1 MNKLILSIA
10 VLAALSACSKDEA
23 KTKTNNEVIKETIAS
38 DDFKNLDK
46 DAQAIVLRALS
57 DKEGTGST
65 EVANNDTSGNVDD
78 TELTPEEQAM
88 DDGSGLTAEDNGQ
101 TIHFGNGWT
110 LFKEGTTNFDIRKVV
125 EAAGGPVYRYEGDID
140 GNHVTMGFTC
150 SRPNATSVVFIT
162 MANGGEF
169 SGNGY
174 EVFPGPN
181 GRRRYLSI
189 GPNGGINKSADKPN
203 GSLDIAATADLE
215 KNTIGIKFRDGI
227 DSSSSPSILRNPRRF
242 AHSTDMSNSNFI
254 SAWYNGLYDNMYL
267 GRIGEAEIMAEY
279 TVPTPEVPEINGKVN
294 QTKPILI
301 SSIPKLTPGEGKIFN
316 KHPCNFF

>member
-10 VLAALSACSKDEA
+10 VLAALTACSKEEA
-23 KTKTNNEVIKETIAS
+23 KKSNDEVIKETISS

-110 LFKEGTTNFDIRKVV
+110 LFKEGTTNFEIRKIV
-125 EAAGGPVYRYEGDID
+125 EEAGPVYRYMGDID
-140 GNHVTMGFTC
+140 GNRVTMVFTC
-150 SRPNATSVVFIT
+150 ARPTKPATSVVLFA
-162 MANGGEF
+162 MANGDEF
-169 SGNGY
+169 SSAGV
-174 EVFPGPN
+174 ESFPYPEGKY
-181 GRRRYLSI
+181 RYI
-189 GPNGGINKSADKPN
+189 AMGPNGGPARSGNMPN
-203 GSLDIAATADLE
+203 GRLEIASSVNLD
-215 KNTIGIKFRDGI
+215 KNTIDVNLGDFNNLILNNKNKFTH
-227 DSSSSPSILRNPRRF
+227 SS
-242 AHSTDMSNSNFI
+242 DMSNKNFI
-254 SAWYNGLYDNMYL
+254 SRWYNGQYDNMYL
-267 GRIGEAEIMAEY
+267 GRISSAEINAY
-279 TVPTPEVPEINGKVN
+279 SNPNTEVPEINGKVN
-294 QTKPILI
+294 TTKPILI
-301 SSIPKLTPGEGKIFN
+301 SSIPKLTVGDGKIFN

>member
-10 VLAALSACSKDEA
+10 VLAALTACSKEEA
-23 KTKTNNEVIKETIAS
+23 KKSNDEVIKETISS

-110 LFKEGTTNFDIRKVV
+110 LFKEGTTNFEIRKLV
-125 EAAGGPVYRYEGDID
+125 EGAGPVYRYQGDID
-140 GNHVTMGFTC
+140 GNRVSMLFTC
-150 SRPNATSVVFIT
+150 SRPDATSLVLIT

-169 SGNGY
+169 SGNGF
-174 EVFPGPN
+174 EIFPGPN
-181 GRRRYLSI
+181 GRRRFLSI
-189 GPNGGINKSADKPN
+189 GPNGGINRSNDKPN
-203 GSLDIAATADLE
+203 GYLDITATADLE
-215 KNTIGIKFRDGI
+215 KNTIGVDYRDTNNWVF
-227 DSSSSPSILRNPRRF
+227 RNPRMF
-242 AHSTDMSNSNFI
+242 AHSTDMSSKNFI
-254 SAWYNGLYDNMYL
+254 SGWYNGQYDNMYL
-267 GRIGEAEIMAEY
+267 GRTTEAEILAFANGTEL
-279 TVPTPEVPEINGKVN
+279 PEINGKVN
-294 QTKPILI
+294 QTKPILV
-301 SSIPKLTPGEGKIFN
+301 SSIPKLTVGDGKIFN

>member
-10 VLAALSACSKDEA
+10 VLTALTACSKEEA
-23 KTKTNNEVIKETIAS
+23 KKSNDEVIKETISS

-88 DDGSGLTAEDNGQ
+88 DDGSGLTAEDGGA

-110 LFKEGTTNFDIRKVV
+110 LFKEGTANFEVRNMV
-125 EAAGGPVYRYEGDID
+125 EAAGPVYRYEGDID

-150 SRPNATSVVFIT
+150 SRPNATSYIVLT

-169 SGNGY
+169 SSYGVKTLPDKTKY
-174 EVFPGPN
+174 PLAFSV
-181 GRRRYLSI
+181 
-189 GPNGGINKSADKPN
+189 GPNGGINKSNDMPN
-203 GSLDIAATADLE
+203 GGLEISANANLD
-215 KNTIGIKFRDGI
+215 KNTIDVNYRDPN
-227 DSSSSPSILRNPRRF
+227 SMVLRNVNVTV
-242 AHSTDMSNSNFI
+242 HSTDMSNKNFI
-254 SAWYNGLYDNMYL
+254 SRWYNGQYDNMYL
-267 GRIGEAEIMAEY
+267 GRITDAEIQAFAKGTEA
-279 TVPTPEVPEINGKVN
+279 PEINGKVN

>member
-10 VLAALSACSKDEA
+10 VLAALTACSKEEA
-23 KTKTNNEVIKETIAS
+23 KKSNDEVIKETISS

-57 DKEGTGST
+57 DKEGTGSGST

-88 DDGSGLTAEDNGQ
+88 DDGSGLTAEDNGA

-110 LFKEGTTNFDIRKVV
+110 LFKDGTTNFDIRKVV
-125 EAAGGPVYRYEGDID
+125 EAGGPVYRYEGDID
-140 GNHVTMGFTC
+140 GNHVTMAFTC
-150 SRPNATSVVFIT
+150 SRPDATSLVLIT

-169 SGNGY
+169 SGNGF
-174 EVFPGPN
+174 EIFPGPN
-181 GRRRYLSI
+181 GRRRFLSI
-189 GPNGGINKSADKPN
+189 GPNGGINRSNDKPN
-203 GSLDIAATADLE
+203 GYLDITATADLE
-215 KNTIGIKFRDGI
+215 KNTIGVDYRDTNNWVF
-227 DSSSSPSILRNPRRF
+227 RNPRMF

-254 SAWYNGLYDNMYL
+254 SGWYNGQYDNMYL
-267 GRIGEAEIMAEY
+267 GRTTEAEILAFANGTEL
-279 TVPTPEVPEINGKVN
+279 PEINGKVN

-301 SSIPKLTPGEGKIFN
+301 SSIPKLTVGDGKIFN

>member
-10 VLAALSACSKDEA
+10 VLAALTACSKEEA
-23 KTKTNNEVIKETIAS
+23 KTKSNDEVIKETISS

-88 DDGSGLTAEDNGQ
+88 DDGSGLTAEDNGA

-110 LFKEGTTNFDIRKVV
+110 LFKDGTTNFDIRKVV
-125 EAAGGPVYRYEGDID
+125 EAGGPVYRYEGDID
-140 GNHVTMGFTC
+140 GNHVTMAFTC
-150 SRPNATSVVFIT
+150 SRPDATSLVLIT

-169 SGNGY
+169 SGNGF
-174 EVFPGPN
+174 EIFPGPN
-181 GRRRYLSI
+181 GRRRFLSI
-189 GPNGGINKSADKPN
+189 GPNGGINRSNDKPN
-203 GSLDIAATADLE
+203 GYLDITATADLE
-215 KNTIGIKFRDGI
+215 KNTIGVDYRDTNNWVF
-227 DSSSSPSILRNPRRF
+227 RNPRMF
-242 AHSTDMSNSNFI
+242 AHSTDMSSKNFI
-254 SAWYNGLYDNMYL
+254 SGWYNGQYDNMYL
-267 GRIGEAEIMAEY
+267 GRTTEAEILAFANGTEL
-279 TVPTPEVPEINGKVN
+279 PEVNGKVN
-294 QTKPILI
+294 TTKPILI
-301 SSIPKLTPGEGKIFN
+301 SSIPKLTVGDGKIFN

>member
-10 VLAALSACSKDEA
+10 VLAALTACSKEEA
-23 KTKTNNEVIKETIAS
+23 KKSNDEVIKETISS

-110 LFKEGTTNFDIRKVV
+110 LFKEGTTNFEIRKIV
-125 EAAGGPVYRYEGDID
+125 EEAGPVYRYMGDID
-140 GNHVTMGFTC
+140 GNRVTMVFTC
-150 SRPNATSVVFIT
+150 ARPTKPATSVVLFA
-162 MANGGEF
+162 MANGDEF
-169 SGNGY
+169 SSAGV
-174 EVFPGPN
+174 ESFPYPEGKY
-181 GRRRYLSI
+181 RYI
-189 GPNGGINKSADKPN
+189 AMGPNGGPARSGNMPN
-203 GSLDIAATADLE
+203 GRLEIASSVNLD
-215 KNTIGIKFRDGI
+215 KNTIDVNLGDFNNLILNNKNKFTH
-227 DSSSSPSILRNPRRF
+227 SS
-242 AHSTDMSNSNFI
+242 DMSNKNFI
-254 SAWYNGLYDNMYL
+254 SRWYNGQYDNMYL
-267 GRIGEAEIMAEY
+267 GRISSAEINAY
-279 TVPTPEVPEINGKVN
+279 SNPNTEVPEINGKVN
-294 QTKPILI
+294 QTKPILV
-301 SSIPKLTPGEGKIFN
+301 SSIPKLTVGDGKIFN

>member
-10 VLAALSACSKDEA
+10 VLAALTACSKEEA
-23 KTKTNNEVIKETIAS
+23 KKSNDEVIKETISS

-88 DDGSGLTAEDNGQ
+88 DDGSGLTTEDNGS
-101 TIHFGNGWT
+101 TVHFGNGWT

-125 EAAGGPVYRYEGDID
+125 EAAGPVYRYQGDID
-140 GNHVTMGFTC
+140 GNHVTMAFTC
-150 SRPNATSVVFIT
+150 SRPDATSVVFIT

-169 SGNGY
+169 SGNGF
-174 EVFPGPN
+174 EIFPGPN
-181 GRRRYLSI
+181 GRRRFLSI
-189 GPNGGINKSADKPN
+189 GPNGGINRSNDKPN
-203 GSLDIAATADLE
+203 GYLDITATANLE
-215 KNTIGIKFRDGI
+215 KNTIGVDYRDTNNWVF
-227 DSSSSPSILRNPRRF
+227 RNPRMF

-254 SAWYNGLYDNMYL
+254 SRWYNGQYDNMYL
-267 GRIGEAEIMAEY
+267 GRTTEAEILAFANGTEL
-279 TVPTPEVPEINGKVN
+279 PEINGKVN
-294 QTKPILI
+294 QTKPILV
-301 SSIPKLTPGEGKIFN
+301 SSIPKLTVGDGKIFN

>member
-10 VLAALSACSKDEA
+10 VLAALTACSKEEA
-23 KTKTNNEVIKETIAS
+23 KKSNDEVIKETSSS

-57 DKEGTGST
+57 DKEGNGST

-88 DDGSGLTAEDNGQ
+88 DNGSGLTTEDNGS
-101 TIHFGNGWT
+101 TVHFGNGWT

-125 EAAGGPVYRYEGDID
+125 EAAGPVYRYQGDID
-140 GNHVTMGFTC
+140 GNHVTMAFTC
-150 SRPNATSVVFIT
+150 SRPDATSVVFIT

-174 EVFPGPN
+174 EIFPGPN
-181 GRRRYLSI
+181 GRRRFLSI
-189 GPNGGINKSADKPN
+189 GPNGGINRSNDKPN
-203 GSLDIAATADLE
+203 GYLDITATANLE
-215 KNTIGIKFRDGI
+215 KNTIDVDYRDTNNWVF
-227 DSSSSPSILRNPRRF
+227 RNPRMF

-254 SAWYNGLYDNMYL
+254 SGWYNGQYDNMYL
-267 GRIGEAEIMAEY
+267 GRTTEAEILAFANGTEL
-279 TVPTPEVPEINGKVN
+279 PEINGKVN

-301 SSIPKLTPGEGKIFN
+301 SSIPKLTVGDGKIFN

>member
-10 VLAALSACSKDEA
+10 VIAALSACSKDEA
-23 KTKTNNEVIKETIAS
+23 KKSNDEVIKETISS

-110 LFKEGTTNFDIRKVV
+110 LFKEGTTNFEIRKIV
-125 EAAGGPVYRYEGDID
+125 EEAGPVYRYMGDID
-140 GNHVTMGFTC
+140 GNRVTMVFTC
-150 SRPNATSVVFIT
+150 AHPTKPATSVVLFA
-162 MANGGEF
+162 MANGDEF
-169 SGNGY
+169 SSAGV
-174 EVFPGPN
+174 ESFPYPEGKY
-181 GRRRYLSI
+181 RYI
-189 GPNGGINKSADKPN
+189 AMGPNGGPARSGNMPN
-203 GSLDIAATADLE
+203 GRLEIASSVNLD
-215 KNTIGIKFRDGI
+215 KNTIDVNLGDFNNLILNNKNKFTH
-227 DSSSSPSILRNPRRF
+227 SS
-242 AHSTDMSNSNFI
+242 DMSNKNFI
-254 SAWYNGLYDNMYL
+254 SRWYNGQYDNMYL
-267 GRIGEAEIMAEY
+267 GRISSAEINAY
-279 TVPTPEVPEINGKVN
+279 SNPNTEVPEINGKVN
-294 QTKPILI
+294 TTKPILV
-301 SSIPKLTPGEGKIFN
+301 SSIPKLTVGDGKIFN

>member
-10 VLAALSACSKDEA
+10 VLAALTACSKEEA
-23 KTKTNNEVIKETIAS
+23 KKSNDEVIKETISS

-88 DDGSGLTAEDNGQ
+88 DDGSGLTAEDNGA

-110 LFKEGTTNFDIRKVV
+110 LFKDGTTNFDIRKVV
-125 EAAGGPVYRYEGDID
+125 EAAGPVYRYQGDID
-140 GNHVTMGFTC
+140 GNHVTMAFTC
-150 SRPNATSVVFIT
+150 SRPDATSVVFIT

-169 SGNGY
+169 SGNGF
-174 EVFPGPN
+174 EIFPGPN
-181 GRRRYLSI
+181 GRRRFLSI
-189 GPNGGINKSADKPN
+189 GPNGGINRSNDKPN
-203 GSLDIAATADLE
+203 GYLDITATADLE
-215 KNTIGIKFRDGI
+215 KNTIGVDYRDTNNWVF
-227 DSSSSPSILRNPRRF
+227 RNPRMF

-254 SAWYNGLYDNMYL
+254 SGWYNGQYDNMYL
-267 GRIGEAEIMAEY
+267 GRTTEAEILAFANGTEL
-279 TVPTPEVPEINGKVN
+279 PEINGKVN

>member
-10 VLAALSACSKDEA
+10 VLAALTACSKEEA
-23 KTKTNNEVIKETIAS
+23 KKSNDEVIKETISS

-110 LFKEGTTNFDIRKVV
+110 LFKEGTTNFEIRKLV
-125 EAAGGPVYRYEGDID
+125 EGAGPVYRYQGDID
-140 GNHVTMGFTC
+140 GNRVSMLFTC
-150 SRPNATSVVFIT
+150 SRPNTTSLVLIT

-174 EVFPGPN
+174 EIFPGPN
-181 GRRRYLSI
+181 GRRHFLSI
-189 GPNGGINKSADKPN
+189 GPNGGINRSNDKPN
-203 GSLDIAATADLE
+203 GYLDITATADLE
-215 KNTIGIKFRDGI
+215 KNTIGVDYRDNNNWVF
-227 DSSSSPSILRNPRRF
+227 RNPRMF

-254 SAWYNGLYDNMYL
+254 SGWYNGQYDNMYL
-267 GRIGEAEIMAEY
+267 GRTTEAEILAFANGTEL
-279 TVPTPEVPEINGKVN
+279 PEINGKVN
-294 QTKPILI
+294 QTKPILV
-301 SSIPKLTPGEGKIFN
+301 SSIPKLTVGDGKIFN

>member
-1 MNKLILSIA
+1 MKKLILSIA
-10 VLAALSACSKDEA
+10 VLAALSACSKEEA
-23 KTKTNNEVIKETIAS
+23 KKSNDEVIKETISS

-65 EVANNDTSGNVDD
+65 EVANNDTSGNVND
-78 TELTPEEQAM
+78 TELTPEEQVM

-125 EAAGGPVYRYEGDID
+125 EAGGPVYRYEGDID
-140 GNHVTMGFTC
+140 GNHVTMAFTC
-150 SRPNATSVVFIT
+150 SRPDATSLVLIT

-169 SGNGY
+169 SGNGF
-174 EVFPGPN
+174 EIFPGPN
-181 GRRRYLSI
+181 GRRRFLSI
-189 GPNGGINKSADKPN
+189 GPNGGINRSNDKPN
-203 GSLDIAATADLE
+203 GYLDITATADLK
-215 KNTIGIKFRDGI
+215 KNTIDVDYRDTNNWVF
-227 DSSSSPSILRNPRRF
+227 RNPRMF

-254 SAWYNGLYDNMYL
+254 SRWYNGQYDNMYL
-267 GRIGEAEIMAEY
+267 GRTTEAEILAFANDTEL
-279 TVPTPEVPEINGKVN
+279 PEINGKVN

-301 SSIPKLTPGEGKIFN
+301 SSIPKLTVGDGKIFN

>member
-10 VLAALSACSKDEA
+10 VLAALTACSKDAKEA
-23 KTKTNNEVIKETIAS
+23 KSNNEVIKETISS

-57 DKEGTGST
+57 DKEGNSAAGAT
-65 EVANNDTSGNVDD
+65 EVANDPSGNVDD

-110 LFKEGTTNFDIRKVV
+110 LFKEGTTNFEIRKIV
-125 EAAGGPVYRYEGDID
+125 EEAGPVYRYMGDID
-140 GNHVTMGFTC
+140 GNRVTMVFTC
-150 SRPNATSVVFIT
+150 ARPNSPAASIVLFA
-162 MANGGEF
+162 MANGNEF
-169 SGNGY
+169 SSAGV
-174 EVFPGPN
+174 ESFPYPEGKY
-181 GRRRYLSI
+181 RYISM
-189 GPNGGINKSADKPN
+189 GPNGGPARSGNMPN
-203 GSLDIAATADLE
+203 GTLEIVANADLN
-215 KNTIGIKFRDGI
+215 KNTIDVNYRDF
-227 DSSSSPSILRNPRRF
+227 DSLVLRNKNKF
-242 AHSTDMSNSNFI
+242 THSSDMSNSNFI
-254 SAWYNGLYDNMYL
+254 SRWYNGQYDNMYL
-267 GRIGEAEIMAEY
+267 GRFSEAENAVL
-279 TVPTPEVPEINGKVN
+279 TGQATEVPEINGKVN

>member
-1 MNKLILSIA
+1 MKKLILSIA
-10 VLAALSACSKDEA
+10 VIAALSACSKDEA
-23 KTKTNNEVIKETIAS
+23 KKSNDEVIKETISS

-88 DDGSGLTAEDNGQ
+88 DDGSGLTAEDNGA

-110 LFKEGTTNFDIRKVV
+110 LFKDGTTNFDIRKVV
-125 EAAGGPVYRYEGDID
+125 EAGGPVYRYEGDID
-140 GNHVTMGFTC
+140 GNHVTMAFTC
-150 SRPNATSVVFIT
+150 SRPDATSLVLIT

-169 SGNGY
+169 SGNGF
-174 EVFPGPN
+174 EIFPGSN
-181 GRRRYLSI
+181 GRRRFLSI
-189 GPNGGINKSADKPN
+189 GPNGGINKSSDKPN
-203 GSLDIAATADLE
+203 GYLDITATADLE
-215 KNTIGIKFRDGI
+215 KNTIGVDYRDTNNWVF
-227 DSSSSPSILRNPRRF
+227 RNPRMF

-254 SAWYNGLYDNMYL
+254 SGWYNGQYDNMYL
-267 GRIGEAEIMAEY
+267 GRTTEAEILAFANGTEL
-279 TVPTPEVPEINGKVN
+279 PEINGKVN

-301 SSIPKLTPGEGKIFN
+301 SSIPKLTVGDGKIFN

>member
-10 VLAALSACSKDEA
+10 VLAALTACSKEEA
-23 KTKTNNEVIKETIAS
+23 KKSNDEVIKETISS

-110 LFKEGTTNFDIRKVV
+110 LFKEGTTNFEIRKIV
-125 EAAGGPVYRYEGDID
+125 EEAGPVYRYMGDID
-140 GNHVTMGFTC
+140 GNRVTMVFTC
-150 SRPNATSVVFIT
+150 ARPTKPATSVVLFA
-162 MANGGEF
+162 MANGDEF
-169 SGNGY
+169 SSAGV
-174 EVFPGPN
+174 ESFPYPEGKY
-181 GRRRYLSI
+181 RYI
-189 GPNGGINKSADKPN
+189 AMGPNGGPARSGNMPN
-203 GSLDIAATADLE
+203 GRLEIASSVNLD
-215 KNTIGIKFRDGI
+215 KNTIDVNLGDFNNLILNNKNKFTH
-227 DSSSSPSILRNPRRF
+227 SS
-242 AHSTDMSNSNFI
+242 DMSNKNFI
-254 SAWYNGLYDNMYL
+254 SRWYNGQYDNMYL
-267 GRIGEAEIMAEY
+267 GRISSAEINAY
-279 TVPTPEVPEINGKVN
+279 SNPNTEVPEINGKVN

-301 SSIPKLTPGEGKIFN
+301 SSIPKLTVGDGKIFN

>member
-10 VLAALSACSKDEA
+10 VLAALAACSKEEA
-23 KTKTNNEVIKETIAS
+23 KKSNDEVIKETISS

-57 DKEGTGST
+57 DKEGIGST

-88 DDGSGLTAEDNGQ
+88 DDGSGLTAEDNGA

-110 LFKEGTTNFDIRKVV
+110 LFKDGTTNFDIRKVV
-125 EAAGGPVYRYEGDID
+125 EAGGPVYRYEGDID
-140 GNHVTMGFTC
+140 GNHVTMAFTC
-150 SRPNATSVVFIT
+150 SRPDATSLVLIT

-174 EVFPGPN
+174 EIFPGPN
-181 GRRRYLSI
+181 GRRRFLSI
-189 GPNGGINKSADKPN
+189 GPNGGINSSNDKPN
-203 GSLDIAATADLE
+203 GYLDITATADLE
-215 KNTIGIKFRDGI
+215 KNTIGVDYRDTNNWVF
-227 DSSSSPSILRNPRRF
+227 RNPRMF

-254 SAWYNGLYDNMYL
+254 SGWYNGQYDNMYL
-267 GRIGEAEIMAEY
+267 GRTTEAEILAFANGTEL
-279 TVPTPEVPEINGKVN
+279 PEINGKVN

-301 SSIPKLTPGEGKIFN
+301 SSIPKLTVGDGKIFN

>member
-10 VLAALSACSKDEA
+10 VLAALTACSKEEA
-23 KTKTNNEVIKETIAS
+23 KKSNDEVIKETISS

-57 DKEGTGST
+57 DKEGTGSGST

-88 DDGSGLTAEDNGQ
+88 DDGSGLTAEDNGA

-110 LFKEGTTNFDIRKVV
+110 LFKDGTTNFDIRKVV
-125 EAAGGPVYRYEGDID
+125 EAGGPVYRYEGDID
-140 GNHVTMGFTC
+140 GNHVTMAFTC
-150 SRPNATSVVFIT
+150 SRPDATSLVLIT

-169 SGNGY
+169 SGNGF
-174 EVFPGPN
+174 EIFPGPN
-181 GRRRYLSI
+181 GRRRFLSI
-189 GPNGGINKSADKPN
+189 GPNGGINRSNDKPN
-203 GSLDIAATADLE
+203 GYLDITATADLE
-215 KNTIGIKFRDGI
+215 KNTIGVDYRDTNNWVF
-227 DSSSSPSILRNPRRF
+227 RNPRMF
-242 AHSTDMSNSNFI
+242 AHSTDMSSKNFI
-254 SAWYNGLYDNMYL
+254 SGWYNGQYDNMYL
-267 GRIGEAEIMAEY
+267 GRTTEAEILAFANGTEL
-279 TVPTPEVPEINGKVN
+279 PEINGKVN

-301 SSIPKLTPGEGKIFN
+301 SSIPKLTVGDGKIFN

>member
-10 VLAALSACSKDEA
+10 VLAALTACSKEEA
-23 KTKTNNEVIKETIAS
+23 KKSNDEVIKETISS

-65 EVANNDTSGNVDD
+65 EVANNDPSGNVDD
-78 TELTPEEQAM
+78 NELTPEEQAM

-110 LFKEGTTNFDIRKVV
+110 LFKEGTTNFEVRNMV
-125 EAAGGPVYRYEGDID
+125 EAAGPVYRYEGDID

-150 SRPNATSVVFIT
+150 SRPNATSYIVLT

-169 SGNGY
+169 SSYG
-174 EVFPGPN
+174 VKKFPDKTKYP
-181 GRRRYLSI
+181 LPFSV
-189 GPNGGINKSADKPN
+189 GPNGGINKSNDMPN
-203 GSLDIAATADLE
+203 GGLEISASANLD
-215 KNTIGIKFRDGI
+215 KNTIDVNYRDPNSRVLGNI
-227 DSSSSPSILRNPRRF
+227 NVTV
-242 AHSTDMSNSNFI
+242 HSTDMSNKNFI
-254 SAWYNGLYDNMYL
+254 SRWYNGQYDNMYL
-267 GRIGEAEIMAEY
+267 GRITDAEIQAFVNG
-279 TVPTPEVPEINGKVN
+279 TEVPEINGKVN

-301 SSIPKLTPGEGKIFN
+301 SSIPKLTAGEGKIFN

>member
-10 VLAALSACSKDEA
+10 VLAALTACSKEEA
-23 KTKTNNEVIKETIAS
+23 KKSNDEVIKETISS

-65 EVANNDTSGNVDD
+65 PEVANNDTSGNVDD

-88 DDGSGLTAEDNGQ
+88 DDGSGLTTEDNGA

-110 LFKEGTTNFDIRKVV
+110 LFKEGTTNFEIRKIV
-125 EAAGGPVYRYEGDID
+125 ESAGPVYRYMGDID
-140 GNHVTMGFTC
+140 GNRVTMVFTC
-150 SRPNATSVVFIT
+150 ARPNANSFVLFA

-169 SGNGY
+169 SSAGV
-174 EVFPGPN
+174 ESFQHPV
-181 GRRRYLSI
+181 GRYRYISI
-189 GPNGGINKSADKPN
+189 GPDGSPARSGNMPN
-203 GSLDIAATADLE
+203 GTLEIVANADLN
-215 KNTIGIKFRDGI
+215 KNTIDVNYRDF
-227 DSSSSPSILRNPRRF
+227 DSLVLRNKNKF
-242 AHSTDMSNSNFI
+242 THSSDMSNSNFI
-254 SAWYNGLYDNMYL
+254 SRWYNGQYDNMYL
-267 GRIGEAEIMAEY
+267 GRFSEAENAVL
-279 TVPTPEVPEINGKVN
+279 TGQATEVPEINGKVN
-294 QTKPILI
+294 TTKPILI

>member
-10 VLAALSACSKDEA
+10 VLAALTACSKEEA
-23 KTKTNNEVIKETIAS
+23 KKSNDEVIKETISS

-57 DKEGTGST
+57 DKEGTPG
-65 EVANNDTSGNVDD
+65 EVANDPSGNVDD
-78 TELTPEEQAM
+78 TELTAEEQAM

-110 LFKEGTTNFDIRKVV
+110 LYKEGTTNFDIRKVV
-125 EAAGGPVYRYEGDID
+125 EAAGPAYRYEGDID

-169 SGNGY
+169 SGNGF

-181 GRRRYLSI
+181 GRRRYLSV
-189 GPNGGINKSADKPN
+189 GPNGGINKSSDKPN
-203 GSLDIAATADLE
+203 GYLDITATADLE
-215 KNTIGIKFRDGI
+215 KNTIGVDYRDTNNWV
-227 DSSSSPSILRNPRRF
+227 LRNPRMF

-254 SAWYNGLYDNMYL
+254 SAWYNGQYDNMYL
-267 GRIGEAEIMAEY
+267 GRTTEAEILAFANG
-279 TVPTPEVPEINGKVN
+279 TQAPEINGKVN

-301 SSIPKLTPGEGKIFN
+301 SSIPKLTAGEGKIFN

>member
-10 VLAALSACSKDEA
+10 VLAALTACSKDAKEA
-23 KTKTNNEVIKETIAS
+23 KSNNEVIKETIAS

-88 DDGSGLTAEDNGQ
+88 DDGSGLTTEDNGS
-101 TIHFGNGWT
+101 TVHFGNGWT

-125 EAAGGPVYRYEGDID
+125 EAAGPVYRYQGDID
-140 GNHVTMGFTC
+140 GNHVTMAFTC
-150 SRPNATSVVFIT
+150 SRPDATSVVFIT

-174 EVFPGPN
+174 EIFPGPN
-181 GRRRYLSI
+181 GRRRFLSI
-189 GPNGGINKSADKPN
+189 GPNGGINRSNDKPN
-203 GSLDIAATADLE
+203 GYLDITATANLE
-215 KNTIGIKFRDGI
+215 KNTIDVDYRDTNNWVF
-227 DSSSSPSILRNPRRF
+227 RNPRMF

-254 SAWYNGLYDNMYL
+254 SRWYNGQYDNMYL
-267 GRIGEAEIMAEY
+267 GRTTEAEILAFANGTEL
-279 TVPTPEVPEINGKVN
+279 PEINGKVN